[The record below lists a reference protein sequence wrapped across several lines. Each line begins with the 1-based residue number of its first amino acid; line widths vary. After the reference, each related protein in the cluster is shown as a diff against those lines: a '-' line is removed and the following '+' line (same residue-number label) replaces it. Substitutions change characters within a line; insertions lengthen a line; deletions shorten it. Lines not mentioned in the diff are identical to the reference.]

1 MKNPVLFL
9 SFTILLAACGS
20 NTPTGIADKFLECL
34 ATKEYDRAMQYCTPG
49 AAVVVNMARNM
60 DTQPAQSG
68 RYTVLRDSVIGDQG
82 WVFYTD
88 TKLAPGSEIKMQMA
102 KVDGKWKVDARMEK

>member
-1 MKNPVLFL
+1 MKNSVLFL
-9 SFTILLAACGS
+9 SLSLLLVACGS
-20 NTPTGIADKFLECL
+20 NTPTGIAGKFLECL
-34 ATKEYDRAMQYCTPG
+34 ATKEFDKAMQYCTPG
-49 AAVVVNMARNM
+49 AAMVVSMAQKM

-68 RYTVLRDSVIGDQG
+68 RYTVLRDSVVGDQA